1 MDKEF
6 TNKVLSELISQEWLW
21 KQSMD
26 VIDNIR
32 TIDNMLTFKSDDE
45 FYMLQVL
52 KRRKENPDMKGDSL
66 PLRTVYLHRKGQLT
80 EISKDL
86 VELAEKERARIY
98 LNPNVKSSKKSLLHC
113 IAEMARRA
121 ATEDYYKPYKIFDSV
136 VGQMGACRDNRWI
149 IDVDNEYME
158 MYMETDELTEIH
170 VRDFIRHLLDTLDS
184 CEPDT
189 NKYVT
194 NVITRNGIHVITK
207 SFNPVKFGNVFP
219 KLDVHKNNPTL
230 VYCPSIKKIG
240 ELYT

>member
-1 MDKEF
+1 MDKELKK
-6 TNKVLSELISQEWLW
+6 TILSDAVSKEWLRT
-21 KQSMD
+21 QGMD
-26 VIDNIR
+26 VIDNVYV
-32 TIDNMLTFKSDDE
+32 IDNMLTFKNDDE

-66 PLRTVYLHRKGQLT
+66 PLKTVYLHRNGQLT

-86 VELAEKERARIY
+86 IELAEKEHARIY
-98 LNPNVKSSKKSLLHC
+98 LNPNVKSSRKSLLHC

-121 ATEDYYKPYKIFDSV
+121 AAEDYYKPYKIYESV

-184 CEPDT
+184 CEPDAE
-189 NKYVT
+189 KYV
-194 NVITRNGIHVITK
+194 NHVITRNGIHVITR
-207 SFNPVKFGNVFP
+207 SFNPVAFGKVFP

-230 VYCPSIKKIG
+230 VYCPAIRKEG
-240 ELYT
+240 QPC